1 MAKTIILSYLLF
13 LIPLYAYTGVPSDNS
28 DCLSEYNYKAS
39 IAVQIAESFEGIKEI
54 GDNRGFDNKNFER
67 MMLEVGW
74 WRGAPWCA
82 FSLRLIYNL
91 AGIKT
96 TVTGWS
102 PTAYNKKHIIFTDG
116 KLREPIKPGD
126 SGTLSYAKYKNNP
139 KRFKAIGHAF
149 IIKKTIGNSAVV
161 TGEGNTDGNG
171 SREGNGFYEKIR
183 PLNANIHITRWDK

>member
-28 DCLSEYNYKAS
+28 NCLVEYYQKADV
-39 IAVQIAESFEGIKEI
+39 AVQIADSFEGIKEI
-54 GDNRGFDNKNFER
+54 GNNEGFDNASFER
-67 MMLEVGW
+67 MMKEVGW
-74 WRGAPWCA
+74 WKGAAWCA
-82 FSLRLIYNL
+82 FSLKLIYKL

-102 PTAYNKKHIIFTDG
+102 PTAYNKKHVIFTDG
-116 KLREPIKPGD
+116 VLREPIRPGD
-126 SGTLSYAKYKNNP
+126 SGTLSYAKYRNNP

-171 SREGNGFYEKIR
+171 DREGNGFYEKIR

>member
-1 MAKTIILSYLLF
+1 MAKTIILSYLLL

-28 DCLSEYNYKAS
+28 DCLTVYQEKAA
-39 IAVQIAESFEGIKEI
+39 IAVQIADSFEGIKEI
-54 GDNRGFDNKNFER
+54 GDNQGFDNKNFER

-74 WRGAPWCA
+74 WRGAAWCA
-82 FSLRLIYNL
+82 FSLKLIYQL

-102 PTAYNKKHIIFTDG
+102 PTAYNKRHVIFTDG
-116 KLREPIKPGD
+116 VLREPIKPGD
-126 SGTLSYAKYKNNP
+126 SGTLSYAKYRNNP

-171 SREGNGFYEKIR
+171 DREGNGFYEKIR

>member
-28 DCLSEYNYKAS
+28 DCLSEYNYKAGV
-39 IAVQIAESFEGIKEI
+39 AVQIADSFEGIKEV
-54 GDNRGFDNKNFER
+54 GNNQGFDNKNFEQ
-67 MMLEVGW
+67 MMFEVGW
-74 WRGAPWCA
+74 WKGAAWCA
-82 FSLRLIYNL
+82 FSLKLIYNL

-126 SGTLSYAKYKNNP
+126 SGTLSYAKYKNNL

-149 IIKKTIGNSAVV
+149 IIKKTVGNSAVV

>member
-28 DCLSEYNYKAS
+28 DCLTVYQEKAA
-39 IAVQIAESFEGIKEI
+39 IAVQISDSFEGIKEI
-54 GDNRGFDNKNFER
+54 GDNEGFSNKSFER
-67 MMLEVGW
+67 MMKDVGW
-74 WRGAPWCA
+74 YKSAPWCA
-82 FSLRLIYNL
+82 FSLKLIYQL

-116 KLREPIKPGD
+116 KLYETIKPGD
-126 SGTLSYAKYKNNP
+126 SGTLSYAKYRNNP

-171 SREGNGFYEKIR
+171 DREGNGFYEKIR

>member
-28 DCLSEYNYKAS
+28 DCLTVYQEKAA
-39 IAVQIAESFEGIKEI
+39 IAVQIADSFEGIKEI

-74 WRGAPWCA
+74 WRGAAWCA
-82 FSLRLIYNL
+82 FSLKLIYQL

-102 PTAYNKKHIIFTDG
+102 PTAYNKRHIIFTDG
-116 KLREPIKPGD
+116 VLREPIKPGD
-126 SGTLSYAKYKNNP
+126 SGTLSYAKYRNNP

-171 SREGNGFYEKIR
+171 DREGNGFYEKIR

>member
-1 MAKTIILSYLLF
+1 MAKIIILSYLFL

-28 DCLSEYNYKAS
+28 DCLTVYQEKAAV
-39 IAVQIAESFEGIKEI
+39 AVQIADSFEGIKEI

-67 MMLEVGW
+67 MMLDVGW
-74 WRGAPWCA
+74 WRGAAWCA
-82 FSLRLIYNL
+82 FSLKLIYQL

-102 PTAYNKKHIIFTDG
+102 PTAYNKKHVIFTDG
-116 KLREPIKPGD
+116 RLLEPIRPGD
-126 SGTLSYAKYKNNP
+126 SGTLSYAKYRNNP

-149 IIKKTIGNSAVV
+149 IVKKTIGNSAVV

-171 SREGNGFYEKIR
+171 DREGNGFYEKIR

>member
-1 MAKTIILSYLLF
+1 LLL

-28 DCLSEYNYKAS
+28 DCLSEYNYKAGV
-39 IAVQIAESFEGIKEI
+39 AVQITDSFEGIKEV
-54 GDNRGFDNKNFER
+54 GNNQGFDNKNFEQ
-67 MMLEVGW
+67 MMFEVGW
-74 WRGAPWCA
+74 WKGAAWCA
-82 FSLRLIYNL
+82 FSLKLIYQL

-102 PTAYNKKHIIFTDG
+102 PTAYNKKHVIFTDG

-149 IIKKTIGNSAVV
+149 IIKKTVGNSAVV

>member
-28 DCLSEYNYKAS
+28 DCLTEYQEKAAV
-39 IAVQIAESFEGIKEI
+39 AVQIADSFEGIKEI
-54 GDNRGFDNKNFER
+54 GNNQGFDNKHFER
-67 MMLEVGW
+67 MMLDVGW
-74 WRGAPWCA
+74 WRGAAWCA
-82 FSLRLIYNL
+82 FALKLVYKL
-91 AGIKT
+91 AGIET

-102 PTAYNKKHIIFTDG
+102 PTAYNKRHIIFTDG
-116 KLREPIKPGD
+116 KLREPIRPGD
-126 SGTLSYAKYKNNP
+126 SGTLSYAKYRNNP

-149 IIKKTIGNSAVV
+149 IVKKTVGNSAVV

>member
-28 DCLSEYNYKAS
+28 DCLTVYQEKAA
-39 IAVQIAESFEGIKEI
+39 IAVQIADSFEGIKEI

-74 WRGAPWCA
+74 WGGAAWCA
-82 FSLRLIYNL
+82 FSLKLIYQL

-102 PTAYNKKHIIFTDG
+102 PTAYNKKHVIFTDG
-116 KLREPIKPGD
+116 RLLEPIRPGD
-126 SGTLSYAKYKNNP
+126 SGTLSYAKYKNNS

-149 IIKKTIGNSAVV
+149 IIKKTIGSSAVI
-161 TGEGNTDGNG
+161 TAEGNTDGNG
-171 SREGNGFYEKIR
+171 DREGNGFYEKIR

>member
-1 MAKTIILSYLLF
+1 MAKIIILSYLFL

-28 DCLSEYNYKAS
+28 DCLTVYQEKAAV
-39 IAVQIAESFEGIKEI
+39 AVQIADSFEGIKEI

-67 MMLEVGW
+67 MMLDVGW
-74 WRGAPWCA
+74 WRGAAWCA
-82 FSLRLIYNL
+82 FSLKLIYQL

-102 PTAYNKKHIIFTDG
+102 PTAYNKKHVIFTDG
-116 KLREPIKPGD
+116 RLLEPIRPGD
-126 SGTLSYAKYKNNP
+126 SGTLSYAKYRNNP

-149 IIKKTIGNSAVV
+149 IVKKTIGNSAVI

-171 SREGNGFYEKIR
+171 EREGNGFYEKIR

>member
-1 MAKTIILSYLLF
+1 MAKTIILSYLLL

-28 DCLSEYNYKAS
+28 DCLSEYNYKAGV
-39 IAVQIAESFEGIKEI
+39 AVQIADSFEGIKEV
-54 GDNRGFDNKNFER
+54 GNNQGFDNKNFEQ
-67 MMLEVGW
+67 MMFEVGW
-74 WRGAPWCA
+74 WKGAAWCA
-82 FSLRLIYNL
+82 FSLKLIYNL

-149 IIKKTIGNSAVV
+149 IIKKTVGNSAVV

>member
-1 MAKTIILSYLLF
+1 MAKIIILSYLLF
-13 LIPLYAYTGVPSDNS
+13 LIPLYAYTGVPSDYS
-28 DCLSEYNYKAS
+28 DCLSEYQSKANT
-39 IAVQIAESFEGIKEI
+39 AVEISNSFEGIKEI
-54 GDNRGFDNKNFER
+54 GDNQGFDNKQFER
-67 MMLEVGW
+67 MMIDVGW
-74 WRGAPWCA
+74 WRGAAWCA
-82 FSLRLIYNL
+82 FSLKLIYQL

-116 KLREPIKPGD
+116 KLYEMIKPGD
-126 SGTLSYAKYKNNP
+126 SGTLSYAKYRNNP

>member
-28 DCLSEYNYKAS
+28 DCLTVYQEKAA
-39 IAVQIAESFEGIKEI
+39 IAVQISDSFEGIKEI
-54 GDNRGFDNKNFER
+54 GDNEGFSNKSFER
-67 MMLEVGW
+67 MMKDVGW
-74 WRGAPWCA
+74 YKSAPWCA
-82 FSLRLIYNL
+82 FSLKLIYQL

-116 KLREPIKPGD
+116 KLYETIKPGD
-126 SGTLSYAKYKNNP
+126 SGTLSYAKYRNNP

-149 IIKKTIGNSAVV
+149 IIKKTIGGSAVV

-171 SREGNGFYEKIR
+171 GREGNGFYEKIR

>member
-28 DCLSEYNYKAS
+28 DCLTEYQEKAA
-39 IAVQIAESFEGIKEI
+39 IAVQIADSFEGIKEI
-54 GDNRGFDNKNFER
+54 GNNQGFDNKNFEQ
-67 MMLEVGW
+67 MMFEVGQW
-74 WRGAPWCA
+74 KGAAWCA
-82 FSLRLIYNL
+82 FSLKLIYNL

>member
-1 MAKTIILSYLLF
+1 MAKIIILSCLLF
-13 LIPLYAYTGVPSDNS
+13 LIPVYAHTGVPGDNS
-28 DCLSEYNYKAS
+28 DCLTEYQEKAA
-39 IAVQIAESFEGIKEI
+39 IAVQIADSFEGIKEI
-54 GDNRGFDNKNFER
+54 GNNQAFDNKHFER

-82 FSLRLIYNL
+82 FALKLIYRL
-91 AGIKT
+91 AGINS

-102 PTAYNKKHIIFTDG
+102 PTAYNKRHVIYTNG
-116 KLREPIKPGD
+116 KLYEPIRPGD

-139 KRFKAIGHAF
+139 KRYKAIGHAF
-149 IIKKTIGNSAVV
+149 IVKKTIGGSAVV

-171 SREGNGFYEKIR
+171 DREGNGFYEKIR